1 MKISFGKDKTAWNNH
16 GKDYET
22 ELVKRLRPEIKRFGN
37 VLKWVSR
44 FEFIFIFVPISKLLK
59 LTRFSED
66 FSNFMVYPL
75 TALFFGTGNQTPSV
89 SSAIIARVF
98 LDPDLRLF
106 DYDSSYFLSQTP
118 EMFAFD
124 NLENIYK
131 KIRDNSNVKS
141 YFNRSVIQI
150 KRQNNQV
157 TVIDDKNKEEIFDEI
172 IFACDAE
179 TCLKILGNQATFLE
193 RKLLGNVRYY
203 NDITV
208 THQDLD
214 YMKKYYEMDFN
225 RNDQYFI
232 RIDPNE
238 PENIDMSFNL
248 SNYQPQLVNNKKHH
262 EKEENFIFQTIF
274 LNDKNSHL
282 WNREEIKKDK
292 ILLEKWWRQ
301 MAHTWRHFAF
311 TVPCVRFIQGKQ
323 HSWFCGSYTLFNT
336 HEMAVISGL
345 AVAVRLGCEYPFM
358 NDELALKQFDQYLK
372 YIHGKS
378 RPK

>member
-1 MKISFGKDKTAWNNH
+1 MILFQFKANGFETSPVHMKISFGKDKTAWNNH
-16 GKDYET
+16 GKEYET
-22 ELVKRLRPEIKRFGN
+22 ELVKRLRPEIQRFGN

-59 LTRFSED
+59 LTRFSDD
-66 FSNFMVYPL
+66 FSNYMVYPL

-131 KIRDNSNVKS
+131 KISENSNVKS
-141 YFNRSVIQI
+141 FYNRSVIQI
-150 KRQNNQV
+150 KRQNNKV
-157 TVIDDKNKEEIFDEI
+157 IVIDDKNKEEIFDEI

-193 RKLLGNVRYY
+193 RKVLGNVRYY

-248 SNYQPQLVNNKKHH
+248 SNYQPQLVNNKKHL
-262 EKEENFIFQTIF
+262 EKKENFIFQTIF
-274 LNDKNSHL
+274 LNDKNS
-282 WNREEIKKDK
+282 
-292 ILLEKWWRQ
+292 
-301 MAHTWRHFAF
+301 
-311 TVPCVRFIQGKQ
+311 
-323 HSWFCGSYTLFNT
+323 
-336 HEMAVISGL
+336 
-345 AVAVRLGCEYPFM
+345 RLC
-358 NDELALKQFDQYLK
+358 NK
-372 YIHGKS
+372 
-378 RPK
+378 